1 MQQCSIDA
9 DGKDWERR
17 REGAALF
24 RVGGGGGVEAEG
36 GEGTC
41 FSATA
46 KPCSVVTTLSLRIKR
61 SGR

>member
-1 MQQCSIDA
+1 MQQYSIDA

-17 REGAALF
+17 RDGAALF
-24 RVGGGGGVEAEG
+24 RVDGGRGLRRKI
-36 GEGTC
+36 C

>member
-24 RVGGGGGVEAEG
+24 RVGGGGGG
-36 GEGTC
+36 
-41 FSATA
+41 
-46 KPCSVVTTLSLRIKR
+46 LRRKV
-61 SGR
+61 GRGDMLFRYSKAVFRRHHALAPHKT